1 LNVNDKGSLELAKR
15 ITLKDV
21 AEKTGFTINT
31 VSRAL
36 HNKSD
41 ISEETKKVI
50 DKAAKAMG
58 YVRDAAAG
66 SMRSGQTNTLAVIV
80 GDIANP
86 FFGTLVRDVEYNAK
100 EANFSVIIYNTN
112 ENSRQEEEAIL
123 SAYSKKVDGIIICPV
138 QESTDNIKL
147 LQKLPVPFVLIG
159 RYFRDIEVDT
169 VHWDDVKAGELAA
182 GYLLDQGH
190 TNILY
195 AGGPLYISSGTDRLL
210 GYRNAHEKRGV
221 PVKEELIK
229 ITDIKE
235 GKTRD
240 AIIQALKDKIP
251 FTAVMAH
258 SDLMAYEIIYAL
270 KGRLPQIQITGCDN
284 IQEKLMVPLD
294 FPTVGSKDDEAKLCV
309 DILMD
314 KIQNKANGKPAVKV
328 LDVELKTPENSI
340 L

>member
-1 LNVNDKGSLELAKR
+1 MNVNVREAPKR
-15 ITLKDV
+15 VTLKDI
-21 AEKTGFTINT
+21 AQKTGFTINT

-36 HNKSD
+36 KNKSD
-41 ISEETKKVI
+41 ISEKTKKII

-86 FFGTLVRDVEYNAK
+86 FFGTLVRDIEFNAK
-100 EANFSVIIYNTN
+100 QAGFSIIIYNTN
-112 ENSRQEEEAIL
+112 ENSRQEEEAIF

-138 QESTDNIKL
+138 QENTDNIKL
-147 LQKLPVPFVLIG
+147 LQKLPLPFVLVG

-169 VHWDDVKAGELAA
+169 VHWDDVKVGELAA
-182 GYLLDQGH
+182 GYLLDRGH

-195 AGGPLYISSGTDRLL
+195 AGGPLYISSGTDRLQ
-210 GYRNAHEKRGV
+210 GYRDAHKKRGIR
-221 PVKEELIK
+221 VKEDLIK

-240 AIIQALKDKIP
+240 AIIQVLKDKIP
-251 FTAVMAH
+251 FTAIMAH

-270 KGRLPQIQITGCDN
+270 RGRFPHIQVTGCDN
-284 IQEKLMVPLD
+284 LQEKLMIPLN
-294 FPTVGSKDDEAKLCV
+294 FPTVGSKEDEAKLCI

-314 KIQNKANGKPAVKV
+314 KIQNKIGGKPVVKV
-328 LDVELKTPENSI
+328 LDVVLKTPENSI